1 MPLDLL
7 LRSNLVQRELSRM
20 NINSLSLL
28 DKTVQVTPQVMRM
41 LGGLLE
47 REVTRDD
54 PEWAAAMASLTVR
67 EKVKIMPSI
76 RQHKDNERD
85 CRSIVQ
91 QLVSSIPQE
100 VLMST
105 SYGRKEQDN
114 DAREKTVTFK
124 DQDGE
129 GEKVLR
135 ELEQGYL
142 SGETNGKMNR
152 RVRDQH
158 PGQGSMSGESE
169 MDEEVH
175 DKRQDLGSRVL
186 SGEFRWMR
194 RRYGPDLK
202 EGVDSITDA
211 SMEDSSRNSSMNTYS
226 DRNSSSGSEL
236 SELAI
241 HTLLVETHARDL
253 DREVYQDPDSD
264 RYLIP
269 NERIFDNTADD
280 LETIAVSKRSM
291 SLLPQKD
298 LVRTDLQP
306 FQQETQ
312 PLAKIWCVKM
322 EEDTHQPNEMNCQ
335 MRVMKTYLKARYRLS
350 DLLRAQRNDRMTSNL
365 KRWIENGAP
374 DKSDLE
380 EDSFRIL
387 RQYFMQKEGRLYLNK
402 DGIVACKR
410 REEDK
415 VLYKYNAIV
424 LPQLYQTELLF
435 RSHDQMG
442 HQGIDKVY
450 QRILKRF
457 EWPGMKKAYEKWVT
471 ACLSCQ
477 QVKDP
482 RKLRFPLQSIESSEF
497 NEVVQIDHQK
507 ICMTDS
513 GYNQV
518 LVMIDHFTKYA
529 EAVPCITAS
538 AEETCD
544 HLINTWIAR
553 HGCPMTFQSDNGTA
567 FVGEL
572 TKELMR
578 RSQVAQTHSTTYHPQ
593 TNGLVERQNRTLVS
607 MLRVYCSRYMT
618 DWDRYLPQVMGAY
631 NSTQHS
637 TTGVSPHMMLTGH
650 EKSLPLTF
658 FYPEYEGK
666 KTSPQVYVRD
676 VIRRQQEL
684 NDLCR
689 RNTQQAQA
697 RQRKKFDKK
706 AAGAKAYS
714 VGDYVWVF
722 QNVIPPKGTKKL
734 QRSGGDPS

>member
-1 MPLDLL
+1 
-7 LRSNLVQRELSRM
+7 
-20 NINSLSLL
+20 
-28 DKTVQVTPQVMRM
+28 
-41 LGGLLE
+41 
-47 REVTRDD
+47 
-54 PEWAAAMASLTVR
+54 
-67 EKVKIMPSI
+67 
-76 RQHKDNERD
+76 
-85 CRSIVQ
+85 
-91 QLVSSIPQE
+91 
-100 VLMST
+100 MS
-105 SYGRKEQDN
+105 
-114 DAREKTVTFK
+114 
-124 DQDGE
+124 
-129 GEKVLR
+129 GEKD
-135 ELEQGYL
+135 EEKNQQ
-142 SGETNGKMNR
+142 SQ
-152 RVRDQH
+152 DQH
-158 PGQGSMSGESE
+158 PGQVNLSGESE
-169 MDEEVH
+169 IDEKIPDE
-175 DKRQDLGSRVL
+175 KQDLENKVL
-186 SGEFRWMR
+186 YGEFRWMR
-194 RRYGPDLK
+194 RKYGHDL
-202 EGVDSITDA
+202 EERAVSSTTPSTDDK
-211 SMEDSSRNSSMNTYS
+211 SESSRMNTYS
-226 DRNSSSGSEL
+226 DRDSTSGSEL

-241 HTLLVETHARDL
+241 HTLLVETRARNL

-269 NERIFDNTADD
+269 SERVFDNAADD
-280 LETIAVSKRSM
+280 LETIAVSKRSI
-291 SLLPQKD
+291 SLLPQKEV
-298 LVRTDLQP
+298 VRTDLQP

-322 EEDTHQPNEMNCQ
+322 EEDTHQPNELNSQ

-374 DKSDLE
+374 DKGDLE
-380 EDSFRIL
+380 EDSYRIL

-402 DGIVACKR
+402 DGIVACRR

-457 EWPGMKKAYEKWVT
+457 EWPGMKKACEKWVT

-578 RSQVAQTHSTTYHPQ
+578 RSQVAQAHSTTYHPQ

-637 TTGVSPHMMLTGH
+637 TTGVSPHMMLTDTRN
-650 EKSLPLTF
+650 L
-658 FYPEYEGK
+658 YP
-666 KTSPQVYVRD
+666 
-676 VIRRQQEL
+676 
-684 NDLCR
+684 
-689 RNTQQAQA
+689 
-697 RQRKKFDKK
+697 
-706 AAGAKAYS
+706 
-714 VGDYVWVF
+714 
-722 QNVIPPKGTKKL
+722 
-734 QRSGGDPS
+734 

>member
-1 MPLDLL
+1 MSEID
-7 LRSNLVQRELSRM
+7 
-20 NINSLSLL
+20 
-28 DKTVQVTPQVMRM
+28 
-41 LGGLLE
+41 
-47 REVTRDD
+47 
-54 PEWAAAMASLTVR
+54 
-67 EKVKIMPSI
+67 EK
-76 RQHKDNERD
+76 
-85 CRSIVQ
+85 
-91 QLVSSIPQE
+91 IP
-100 VLMST
+100 
-105 SYGRKEQDN
+105 D
-114 DAREKTVTFK
+114 EK
-124 DQDGE
+124 
-129 GEKVLR
+129 
-135 ELEQGYL
+135 
-142 SGETNGKMNR
+142 
-152 RVRDQH
+152 
-158 PGQGSMSGESE
+158 
-169 MDEEVH
+169 
-175 DKRQDLGSRVL
+175 QDLENKVL
-186 SGEFRWMR
+186 SGELRWMR
-194 RRYGPDLK
+194 RRHRHDL
-202 EGVDSITDA
+202 EERAVSSTTSSTD
-211 SMEDSSRNSSMNTYS
+211 DDSRNSGMDTYS

-241 HTLLVETHARDL
+241 HTLLVETRARDL

-264 RYLIP
+264 RYLILS
-269 NERIFDNTADD
+269 ERVFDNAADD
-280 LETIAVSKRSM
+280 LETIAVSKRSI
-291 SLLPQKD
+291 SLLPQKE
-298 LVRTDLQP
+298 VFRTDLQP
-306 FQQETQ
+306 FKQETQ

-322 EEDTHQPNEMNCQ
+322 EEDTHQPNELNSQ

-365 KRWIENGAP
+365 KRWIENGSP
-374 DKSDLE
+374 VKGDLE
-380 EDSFRIL
+380 ENSYRIL
-387 RQYFMQKEGRLYLNK
+387 RQYFMQKEGSLYLNK
-402 DGIVACKR
+402 AGIVACKR
-410 REEDK
+410 REEDR

-457 EWPGMKKAYEKWVT
+457 EWPGMKKACEKWVT
-471 ACLSCQ
+471 A
-477 QVKDP
+477 KDP

-507 ICMTDS
+507 ICMTDN
-513 GYNQV
+513 GNNQV

-544 HLINTWIAR
+544 HLIKWWIAR
-553 HGCPMTFQSDNGTA
+553 HACPMTFQSDNGTA

-578 RSQVAQTHSTTYHPQ
+578 RSQVAQAHSTTYHPQ

-631 NSTQHS
+631 NSTQQS

-697 RQRKKFDKK
+697 RQRKRFDKK

-714 VGDYVWVF
+714 VGDHVWVF
-722 QNVIPPKGTKKL
+722 QNVIPPKGTKKT
-734 QRSGGDPS
+734 